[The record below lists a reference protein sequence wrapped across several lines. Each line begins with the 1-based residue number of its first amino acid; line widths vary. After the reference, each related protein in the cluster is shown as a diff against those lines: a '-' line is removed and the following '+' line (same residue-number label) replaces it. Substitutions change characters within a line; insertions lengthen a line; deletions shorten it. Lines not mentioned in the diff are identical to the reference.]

1 MVGHRRAQEYTPA
14 NPRNAQQGNLNKEIN
29 VALASPVMAARFSD
43 LGAAVFPG
51 SATQFG
57 IFLADET
64 EKWGKVIKFA
74 GIK

>member
-1 MVGHRRAQEYTPA
+1 MVGHRRAQEYTPL
-14 NPRNAQQGNLNKEIN
+14 RVLETLNKEIN